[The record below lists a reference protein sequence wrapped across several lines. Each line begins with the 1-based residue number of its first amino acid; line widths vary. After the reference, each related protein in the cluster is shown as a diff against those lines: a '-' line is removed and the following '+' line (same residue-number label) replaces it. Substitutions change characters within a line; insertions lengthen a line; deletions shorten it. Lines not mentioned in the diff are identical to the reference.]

1 MTTGRTDMYGTQE
14 QEAVSTL
21 QAFLREDLQ
30 EPQAEIE
37 GLDIVDGHWQGNVVN
52 SERGIRMVFLR
63 EHNGKL
69 APGHATE
76 DYHLENKLDKG

>member
-1 MTTGRTDMYGTQE
+1 MTTERIDMYGTDE
-14 QEAVSTL
+14 QQAASKL
-21 QAFLREDLQ
+21 QSFLREDLQ
-30 EPQAEIE
+30 EPEAAIE
-37 GLDIVDGHWQGNVVN
+37 GLDIVDGHWQGNVVG
-52 SERGIRMVFLR
+52 SQRGVRMVFLR